1 MTGTYPGMATA
12 STILRI
18 PPDFFFRPLSI
29 SNDLVRF
36 NKKFLTLQFEIFF
49 LILQVSGLYLQKMHE
64 IKDSG
69 TTITVHLLVFIC
81 VLCFIYSNE
90 IHISIVFCFF
100 FFYFE
105 KVKILGEPM
114 PKFSI
119 LKTHRPLTT
128 TLKRPLFRRRP
139 PHPLSNREII
149 RLQSGRTTN
158 DDRER
163 TNAVRGL
170 PAILTLVS
178 NSAEKYQQRGPPP
191 LTPQNISNLKFCQNK
206 V

>member
-170 PAILTLVS
+170 PATLTLVS

-191 LTPQNISNLKFCQNK
+191 DPPKYFKPPILSK
-206 V
+206 

>member
-1 MTGTYPGMATA
+1 MTGMAERGWQGHMDGIWMATA

-100 FFYFE
+100 FFYLWKSQNTRGTHAKIFNFKDTPTLNNHFE
-105 KVKILGEPM
+105 TAT
-114 PKFSI
+114 FS
-119 LKTHRPLTT
+119 
-128 TLKRPLFRRRP
+128 
-139 PHPLSNREII
+139 
-149 RLQSGRTTN
+149 
-158 DDRER
+158 
-163 TNAVRGL
+163 
-170 PAILTLVS
+170 
-178 NSAEKYQQRGPPP
+178 PPP
-191 LTPQNISNLKFCQNK
+191 PPPPI
-206 V
+206 